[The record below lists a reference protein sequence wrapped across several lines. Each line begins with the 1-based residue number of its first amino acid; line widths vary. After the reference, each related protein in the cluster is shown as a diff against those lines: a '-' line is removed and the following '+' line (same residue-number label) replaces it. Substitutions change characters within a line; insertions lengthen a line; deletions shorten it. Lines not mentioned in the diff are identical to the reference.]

1 MQNKEEM
8 HSDPPPQR
16 YRVDDGTMNESG
28 MKGESVQIS
37 HTDQTL
43 IHILEKVY
51 KKDKASLNFFCQPS
65 QTDNLKSDKNR
76 PEANLI
82 SEWLLC
88 GDIIYRQAILRKST
102 FSIII
107 YEADVTSS
115 FNFQLRLS
123 EALREGAI
131 PVVICVNIN
140 CDTVQRNHMPFSE
153 VIDYKLAFY
162 CLPSPRLP
170 ELHYI
175 LRSFPDNDLAKMRST
190 GRSIWQTYLGSSHT
204 VMLTI
209 LNTIRNRL
217 GIPTAPFLTTPSPQV
232 FNSTLRP
239 QIMDPS
245 KMKLKL
251 PNPEEQESLGPIGIL
266 FRLLCIGVENINP
279 WIPNLIP

>member
-1 MQNKEEM
+1 MNKN
-8 HSDPPPQR
+8 
-16 YRVDDGTMNESG
+16 GI
-28 MKGESVQIS
+28 KGESVQIS

-51 KKDKASLNFFCQPS
+51 KKDKASLNFYCQPS
-65 QTDNLKSDKNR
+65 QTDNLKSQKNR

-88 GDIIYRQAILRKST
+88 GDISYRQAILRKST

-153 VIDYKLAFY
+153 VIDYKLAIY

-217 GIPTAPFLTTPSPQV
+217 GIPTAPFLETPSLQV
-232 FNSTLRP
+232 FNSTFKQ

-251 PNPEEQESLGPIGIL
+251 PNPEEQESLGPIGII
-266 FRLLCIGVENINP
+266 FILLHSRVEHF
-279 WIPNLIP
+279 NLPGFLI